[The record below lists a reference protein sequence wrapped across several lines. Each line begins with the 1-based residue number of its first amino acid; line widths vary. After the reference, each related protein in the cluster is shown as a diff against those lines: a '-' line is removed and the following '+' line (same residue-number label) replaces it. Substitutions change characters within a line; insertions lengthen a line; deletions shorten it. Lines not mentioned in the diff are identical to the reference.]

1 MDEKVN
7 KKNKEE
13 ANENSFFIYV
23 CQICTQCIYRWPFQ
37 YFESKFISKN
47 MPNASYVLLFDGQ
60 LYIWKTCH
68 KNVSKV
74 ILNVSHC

>member
-1 MDEKVN
+1 MKILFLYMYVKYVLNVFIGDLFNTLKVN
-7 KKNKEE
+7 SYPKK
-13 ANENSFFIYV
+13 
-23 CQICTQCIYRWPFQ
+23 
-37 YFESKFISKN
+37 

>member
-1 MDEKVN
+1 MKILFLYMYVKHVLNVFIGDLFITLKVN
-7 KKNKEE
+7 
-13 ANENSFFIYV
+13 SY
-23 CQICTQCIYRWPFQ
+23 P
-37 YFESKFISKN
+37 N

-68 KNVSKV
+68 NNVSNV